1 MINNKDKAE
10 ATKNTNEETNA
21 TRYSKGGGI
30 NVVQDLQKIVKKL
43 KTQKNSTALVTEYE
57 NAIAVLTGR
66 VKLTS
71 CNFNAVI
78 SDLCEKIELEQ
89 ASENPDTKKIQSYL
103 DTIAKLEN
111 ACV

>member
-1 MINNKDKAE
+1 MTNNKEKAE
-10 ATKNTNEETNA
+10 ATKNTNGETN
-21 TRYSKGGGI
+21 TTLYSKNGVI

-43 KTQKNSTALVTEYE
+43 KMQKNSTALVTEYE

-71 CNFNAVI
+71 GNFNAVI
-78 SDLCEKIELEQ
+78 SDLCERIKLEQ
-89 ASENPDTKKIQSYL
+89 AYDNPDTKKIQSYL
-103 DTIAKLEN
+103 DTISKLEN